1 MINKKFG
8 RKITNRPTVEMKCSY
23 CSIRVRYSPL
33 RLGRKCGHCKKGKYI
48 PVKVNHPSLTE
59 GVSTA

>member
-48 PVKVNHPSLTE
+48 PVK
-59 GVSTA
+59 